1 MFVYTRKQDVK
12 TYLNNLHPLTAE
24 RTSWVGWGEWRFNS
38 QQLQGLGAQF
48 SQPKDSEQTREE
60 LWTAVGNP
68 GQEKAKSVFLNMPTT
83 CRHRGKG
90 RINKKPNQE
99 VFVNSMKN
107 YCEKMSMHKGSTRL
121 GRCKQTLHRQNC
133 SEPHTQGEGN
143 TTARLRHTRCQIPA
157 LPRFHAWLFL
167 HLTISSLLLDD

>member
-24 RTSWVGWGEWRFNS
+24 RTSWAGWSRWCFNS

-48 SQPKDSEQTREE
+48 SQPTILSKPGKSSELQLVIQGKKRQKVYF
-60 LWTAVGNP
+60 W
-68 GQEKAKSVFLNMPTT
+68 T

-90 RINKKPNQE
+90 RTNKKSNQE

-107 YCEKMSMHKGSTRL
+107 YCENISMHKGSARS
-121 GRCKQTLHRQNC
+121 GRCKQTLYRQNC
-133 SEPHTQGEGN
+133 SQPHMEGEGN
-143 TTARLRHTRCQIPA
+143 TTARPRHTRCQILE
-157 LPRFHAWLFL
+157 LPRFRAWLFL